1 MEKHQAAMKVMK
13 EKSGANFDR
22 AYINYEIEMHTR
34 LVALVDK
41 AARTTNHVALKAHLH
56 QAKPRLQNHLEA
68 ARNIRHDL
76 VAQTY

>member
-1 MEKHQAAMKVMK
+1 MEKHQAAMKVMQ

-41 AARTTNHVALKAHLH
+41 AARTTNHVALKRTYI
-56 QAKPRLQNHLEA
+56 KPNQGCR
-68 ARNIRHDL
+68 I
-76 VAQTY
+76 T